1 VECAQPISLGWL
13 AVTGHDSRSR
23 RRPRESCVQGDF
35 LQVKKRRRETAT
47 SQDQFQHIEEDYVYK
62 DGDRQELY
70 GLDNVES
77 VQTILF
83 RKRID
88 FGVGPLNVHAC
99 IDTSGPSTSV
109 EVTLLGTTLVN
120 L

>member
-1 VECAQPISLGWL
+1 
-13 AVTGHDSRSR
+13 
-23 RRPRESCVQGDF
+23 
-35 LQVKKRRRETAT
+35 
-47 SQDQFQHIEEDYVYK
+47 
-62 DGDRQELY
+62 
-70 GLDNVES
+70 VES